1 MSTFQTHE
9 ELRPYAMGRS
19 ADVRQPIGKPVTL
32 RPGRFLGLRFEEG
45 VPVHTHHSCTIQ
57 QSLLADVLM
66 PVNEKPGRMCTNVMG
81 QASEALM
88 HIVVDLMH
96 ALR

>member
-1 MSTFQTHE
+1 MPVPQQTSHSRSSVESTVSMSTFQTHE

-32 RPGRFLGLRFEEG
+32 RPGRSLVLRFEEG
-45 VPVHTHHSCTIQ
+45 MPVHTHHSCTIQ

-66 PVNEKPGRMCTNVMG
+66 PVNEKPG
-81 QASEALM
+81 
-88 HIVVDLMH
+88 
-96 ALR
+96 